1 MKKKLLDMDAAAEMM
16 QNDATLCTWDYN
28 KSETARTYIKEHMPK
43 LQAEAKHGRYVMQ
56 QHSNA
61 INDLMIGNGT
71 TNAGILDDSGRG
83 GTPTWIDNDVAN
95 WSISNKR
102 DLMERCAMAEQSE
115 HPGEKITGDAV
126 SNRARDVIQH
136 ALLRDQAHHYAG
148 VMDKAIMVP
157 DLNPD
162 SAQDLTMLS
171 ENFNANEPQGGLEIA
186 GNVTGSGWEL
196 MKSIARAVQRSI
208 QQYRNRTLIRREV
221 TASAVADRAVQQTT
235 THVEDRI
242 SHVERLTQMTTKQ
255 LAEGL
260 KRTAFSS
267 SAHTADS
274 PDSDLGR

>member
-1 MKKKLLDMDAAAEMM
+1 MKKDLLSMDAAANMM
-16 QNDATLCTWDYN
+16 QNDATLRKWDYN
-28 KSETARTYIKEHMPK
+28 KSETAKTYIKEHMPK

-61 INDLMIGNGT
+61 INDLLTGDDMN
-71 TNAGILDDSGRG
+71 NAGMLDDSGRG

-95 WSISNKR
+95 WSAANKS

-126 SNRARDVIQH
+126 SQRARDVIQH
-136 ALLRDQAHHYAG
+136 ALLRDQANQYAA

-157 DLNPD
+157 DLNPEA
-162 SAQDLTMLS
+162 AQGLTALS
-171 ENFNANEPQGGLEIA
+171 ENFNANEPKGGLEIA
-186 GNVTGSGWEL
+186 GDVAGTGWEL
-196 MKSIARAVQRSI
+196 MRSIARAVTRAI
-208 QQYRNRTLIRREV
+208 TQYRNRQLIRREV
-221 TASAVADRAVQQTT
+221 TASAVADRAVQPTA
-235 THVEDRI
+235 HLEDRA
-242 SHVERLTQMTTKQ
+242 SHAERLTQMTTKQ

-260 KRTAFSS
+260 KRTAYSS